1 MTNIN
6 KEGYKPSYQKSYIQ
20 LESIADRAEA
30 ARIANGTVKE
40 HQPKRVTDEA
50 VDRMAKSDKAHLRVT
65 DYDRMRE
72 LYEQGMTDGKIAR
85 EMGLVDQSLVRKWRD
100 RYGIPAHGNQKRVPK
115 FNQDLALQMYQDGSS
130 DRQIAEAMDVDRSM
144 VYQWRKRE
152 GLKPMKEEQR
162 TMKTTMTERLKT
174 ALGEEKPKVE
184 QLAPVVDACQ
194 ITHSLPQDDLEPDMD
209 AMPETEN
216 VETVTNQVEKEF
228 METAVVEIGVDDFCK
243 IIKKASERPVI
254 ETASLDDIIDEKNA
268 IIQDLLVKNAELA
281 GFIDGIKFA
290 KGWMAG

>member
-20 LESIADRAEA
+20 LESIADKAEA

-40 HQPKRVTDEA
+40 HQPKRVTDDA
-50 VDRMAKSDKAHLRVT
+50 VERMAKSDKAHLRVT

-115 FNQDLALQMYQDGSS
+115 FNPDLALQMYQDGNN
-130 DRQIAEAMDVDRSM
+130 DRQIAESMDVDRSQ
-144 VYQWRKRE
+144 VYQWRKKE
-152 GLKPMKEEQR
+152 GLKPMKA
-162 TMKTTMTERLKT
+162 KMTELLK
-174 ALGEEKPKVE
+174 AAIGEEDTNQEQPQTWDNVIHDIAE
-184 QLAPVVDACQ
+184 QLVPVESDTNPDTDEVPNDTVA
-194 ITHSLPQDDLEPDMD
+194 TVKELP
-209 AMPETEN
+209 
-216 VETVTNQVEKEF
+216 V
-228 METAVVEIGVDDFCK
+228 
-243 IIKKASERPVI
+243 PVI
-254 ETASLDDIIDEKNA
+254 EMASLEDVIEEKNA

-281 GFIDGIKFA
+281 GFIDGIKFV
-290 KGWMAG
+290 KGWFET

>member
-20 LESIADRAEA
+20 LESIADKAEA

-50 VDRMAKSDKAHLRVT
+50 VERMAKSDKAHLRVT

-72 LYEQGMTDGKIAR
+72 LYEQGMSDGKIAR

-115 FNQDLALQMYQDGSS
+115 FNPEHAMIMYQDGDS
-130 DRQIAEAMDVDRSM
+130 DRQIAEAMGVDRSM
-144 VYQWRKRE
+144 VYQWRKKE

-174 ALGEEKPKVE
+174 ALGEEAPKQEQPKTRDTVMQDIVE
-184 QLAPVVDACQ
+184 QIAPVV
-194 ITHSLPQDDLEPDMD
+194 DDLEPDMD
-209 AMPETEN
+209 DA
-216 VETVTNQVEKEF
+216 
-228 METAVVEIGVDDFCK
+228 AVVLPPDPPVVKELAV
-243 IIKKASERPVI
+243 PVI
-254 ETASLDDIIDEKNA
+254 EASLTDFDSIIEEKNA

-281 GFIDGIKFA
+281 GFIDGIKFV
-290 KGWMAG
+290 KGWLAG

>member
-20 LESIADRAEA
+20 LESIADKAEA

-40 HQPKRVTDEA
+40 HQPKRVTDDA
-50 VDRMAKSDKAHLRVT
+50 VERMAKSDKAHLRVT

-115 FNQDLALQMYQDGSS
+115 FNPDQAFQMYQDGSS
-130 DRQIAEAMDVDRSM
+130 DRQIAEAMDVDRSQ
-144 VYQWRKRE
+144 VYQWRKKE
-152 GLKPMKEEQR
+152 GLQAVSKMNDK
-162 TMKTTMTERLKT
+162 LKQT
-174 ALGEEKPKVE
+174 IYEYNEPA
-184 QLAPVVDACQ
+184 QIAPSV
-194 ITHSLPQDDLEPDMD
+194 DDLEPDMD
-209 AMPETEN
+209 EVTN
-216 VETVTNQVEKEF
+216 ETVATVKELS
-228 METAVVEIGVDDFCK
+228 V
-243 IIKKASERPVI
+243 PVI
-254 ETASLDDIIDEKNA
+254 EMASLADVLEEKNA

>member
-20 LESIADRAEA
+20 LESIADKAEA

-40 HQPKRVTDEA
+40 HQPKRVTDDA
-50 VDRMAKSDKAHLRVT
+50 VERMAKSDKAHLRVT

-115 FNQDLALQMYQDGSS
+115 FNPDLALQMYVDGKG

-144 VYQWRKRE
+144 VYQWRKKE
-152 GLKPMKEEQR
+152 GLQAVSKMNDKLKQEMYEYKE
-162 TMKTTMTERLKT
+162 
-174 ALGEEKPKVE
+174 PE
-184 QLAPVVDACQ
+184 QLVPVESD
-194 ITHSLPQDDLEPDMD
+194 TNPDMD
-209 AMPETEN
+209 EVTN
-216 VETVTNQVEKEF
+216 ETVATVKELP
-228 METAVVEIGVDDFCK
+228 V
-243 IIKKASERPVI
+243 PVI
-254 ETASLDDIIDEKNA
+254 EASLTDFESIIEEKNA

-281 GFIDGIKFA
+281 GFIDGIKFIR
-290 KGWMAG
+290 GWLES

>member
-20 LESIADRAEA
+20 PESFAEKAEA

-40 HQPKRVTDEA
+40 HQPKRVKDEA
-50 VDRMAKSDKAHLRVT
+50 VERMAKSDKAHLRVT

-115 FNQDLALQMYQDGSS
+115 FNPDLAWQMYQDGSS
-130 DRQIAEAMDVDRSM
+130 DRLIAAAMGVDRTM
-144 VYQWRKRE
+144 AYQWRKKE
-152 GLKPMKEEQR
+152 GLPPMTNK
-162 TMKTTMTERLKT
+162 MTERLKT
-174 ALGEEKPKVE
+174 AIGEEEPKHE
-184 QLAPVVDACQ
+184 QPKTRDAVMQDLAEQIAPVGNDSVPNEMVA
-194 ITHSLPQDDLEPDMD
+194 TVKELP
-209 AMPETEN
+209 
-216 VETVTNQVEKEF
+216 V
-228 METAVVEIGVDDFCK
+228 
-243 IIKKASERPVI
+243 PVI
-254 ETASLDDIIDEKNA
+254 EASLTDFEVIIEEKNA

-281 GFIDGIKFA
+281 GFIDGIKFIR
-290 KGWMAG
+290 GWLAE

>member
-20 LESIADRAEA
+20 LESIADKAEA

-40 HQPKRVTDEA
+40 HQPKRVTDDAIE
-50 VDRMAKSDKAHLRVT
+50 RMAKSDKAHLRVT

-130 DRQIAEAMDVDRSM
+130 DRLIADAMDVDRSM

-184 QLAPVVDACQ
+184 QLAPVVDAYQ
-194 ITHSLPQDDLEPDMD
+194 ITHSMPQDDLEPDMD

-281 GFIDGIKFA
+281 GFIDGIKFIR
-290 KGWMAG
+290 GWLAE

>member
-20 LESIADRAEA
+20 LESIADKAEA

-40 HQPKRVTDEA
+40 HQPKRVTDDAIE
-50 VDRMAKSDKAHLRVT
+50 RMAKSDKAHLRVT

-144 VYQWRKRE
+144 VYQWRKRD

-162 TMKTTMTERLKT
+162 TMKTTMTERIKT
-174 ALGEEKPKVE
+174 AIGEEAPKVE

-209 AMPETEN
+209 DSVPNETIA
-216 VETVTNQVEKEF
+216 TVNELPV
-228 METAVVEIGVDDFCK
+228 
-243 IIKKASERPVI
+243 PVI
-254 ETASLDDIIDEKNA
+254 EASLTDFEAIIEEKNA
-268 IIQDLLVKNAELA
+268 IIQDLMVKNAELA
-281 GFIDGIKFA
+281 GFIDGVKFIR
-290 KGWMAG
+290 GWLAG